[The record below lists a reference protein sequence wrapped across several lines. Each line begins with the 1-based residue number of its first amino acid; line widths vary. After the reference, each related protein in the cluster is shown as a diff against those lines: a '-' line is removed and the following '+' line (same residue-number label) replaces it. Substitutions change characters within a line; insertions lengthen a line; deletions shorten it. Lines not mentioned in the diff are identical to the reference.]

1 MSGAVPGGTPRFAG
15 RVAIVTGAGAGLG
28 ALYVAA
34 LAREG
39 AAVVAV
45 DRNGAGAERTAE
57 ATRAAGGECRA
68 VTADLARE
76 DEVARMAEAAL
87 GWQGHIDVLVNNAGG
102 GSSETASATTL
113 AEEDAASWDALVD
126 ANVKTAFLC
135 TRAVAEPMKRA
146 RYGRIVN
153 VSSRAAR
160 VKDAVVPQSPAYTAA
175 KAGVMGLTRF
185 AARELGPFGVT
196 VNCLVPSLTLS
207 GPRARGLLGAVG
219 RGGAGALPPAGGPA
233 APASARGDRVGAA
246 LSLRAT
252 RAATSPACASTSTA
266 ARSWHEASDCRVM
279 RSR

>member
-1 MSGAVPGGTPRFAG
+1 MSGVTPRFGG
-15 RVAIVTGAGAGLG
+15 RVAVVTGAGAGLG

-45 DRNGAGAERTAE
+45 DRDAAGAERTAA
-57 ATRAAGGECRA
+57 ATRAAGRQCRA
-68 VTADLARE
+68 VTADLARA

-87 GWQGHIDVLVNNAGG
+87 GWQGRIDVLVNNAGG

-113 AEEDAASWDALVD
+113 AEENAASWDALVD

-135 TRAVAEPMKRA
+135 TRAVAEAMKRA

-160 VKDAVVPQSPAYTAA
+160 VNDAVVPQSPAYTAA

-207 GPRARGLLGAVG
+207 GPVLEAYWERWGE
-219 RGGAGALPPAGGPA
+219 
-233 APASARGDRVGAA
+233 
-246 LSLRAT
+246 
-252 RAATSPACASTSTA
+252 A
-266 ARSWHEASDCRVM
+266 ARERYLQQVALRRLPRPEEIVSALLFLASDESSYVTGVCLDVNGGSFM
-279 RSR
+279 A

>member
-1 MSGAVPGGTPRFAG
+1 MSGAMPVGTLRFAG
-15 RVAIVTGAGAGLG
+15 RVAVVTGAGAGLG

-39 AAVVAV
+39 AAVVVV
-45 DRNGAGAERTAE
+45 DRDAAGVERTAE
-57 ATRAAGGECRA
+57 ATRAAGGECLT

-76 DEVARMAEAAL
+76 AEVARMGEAAL
-87 GWQGHIDVLVNNAGG
+87 GWRGRIDILVNNAGG

-113 AEEDAASWDALVD
+113 AEEDAASWNALVD

-135 TRAVAEPMKRA
+135 TRAVAESMKRA

-160 VKDAVVPQSPAYTAA
+160 VKDAVVPQSPAYTVA

-207 GPRARGLLGAVG
+207 GPRLEAYWARWGE
-219 RGGAGALPPAGGPA
+219 
-233 APASARGDRVGAA
+233 
-246 LSLRAT
+246 
-252 RAATSPACASTSTA
+252 A
-266 ARSWHEASDCRVM
+266 ARERYLDQVALRRLPRPEEIVSALLFLASDESSYVTGVCLDVNGGSFM
-279 RSR
+279 A